1 MNDHLQ
7 EKVQHDQANVIHH
20 SMHSL
25 LVYLGRCWSVLTEG
39 AVLLTVTIA
48 GYTVFLYVCKILWNL
63 YMSTHTGE
71 MFAAYFPE
79 EANSTYRLLQM
90 NLLMLSIWITVY
102 SFVISLTVGSICRLL
117 YFARYIFDRFGTM
130 GRTVFCGLPLAA
142 LVAFYVQPL
151 YEFPAW
157 DTTFAVV
164 LIPTLS
170 VCNRA
175 FIYAAKLLPELGD
188 LKKIAGH

>member
-1 MNDHLQ
+1 MNDHFQ
-7 EKVQHDQANVIHH
+7 EKVQHGQANDLGH
-20 SMHSL
+20 SIHSL
-25 LVYLGRCWSVLTEG
+25 LAYLSRCWSVLTEA

-48 GYTVFLYVCKILWNL
+48 GYTMFLYVCKILWNL
-63 YMSTHTGE
+63 YMSTQTGE

-79 EANSTYRLLQM
+79 EASSTHRLLQM
-90 NLLMLSIWITVY
+90 NLLMLSIWITIY
-102 SFVISLTVGSICRLL
+102 SFLISLAVGSICRLL
-117 YFARYIFDRFGTM
+117 YFSRYLFDRFGTM
-130 GRTVFCGLPLAA
+130 GRTVICGLPLAA

-164 LIPTLS
+164 FIPTLC

-175 FIYAAKLLPELGD
+175 LIYATKLLPELGD
-188 LKKIAGH
+188 LKKITGH